1 MQAVQARASQT
12 REIQPREVMGELGRR
27 GQPLVLAGQQ
37 VLPVTA
43 AFEGL
48 LPDAGL
54 RRGTVTQTRGPG
66 ATSLALALL
75 AGCTEDGS
83 WVAAVGVQGLGLE
96 AAGELGLALERFLL
110 VDVPIPDQW
119 STAVA
124 AALDGMD
131 AVLVELPR
139 TLARGGRES
148 EVRRLQS
155 RLRDRGAVVV
165 LVGASGAFQ
174 PDLVLSASAPS
185 WQGLGTGWGHLRSRC
200 IPVEVTGRRAASR
213 PRTGRLWLPDE
224 TGQVRLEPVP
234 VVPLRAGAAG

>member
-1 MQAVQARASQT
+1 MQAVLSGTVVRGLEQRDQA
-12 REIQPREVMGELGRR
+12 V
-27 GQPLVLAGQQ
+27 VLAGQQ
-37 VLPVTA
+37 VVPVTT

-54 RRGTVTQTRGPG
+54 RRGTVTQIKGPG

-75 AGCTEDGS
+75 AACTEDGS
-83 WVAAVGVQGLGLE
+83 WVAAIGLQGLGLE
-96 AAGELGLALERFLL
+96 AAGELGVALERLLL

-139 TLARGGRES
+139 RLARGGRES

-165 LVGASGAFQ
+165 LVGATGAFQ

-185 WQGLGTGWGHLRSRC
+185 WEGLGTGWGHLRSRC
-200 IPVEVTGRRAASR
+200 VPVEVTGRRAASR
-213 PRTGRLWLPDE
+213 PRTGRIWLPDE
-224 TGQVRLEPVP
+224 EGQVRLELPT
-234 VVPLRAGAAG
+234 VVPLRAEAVG

>member
-1 MQAVQARASQT
+1 MQAVLSGAVLS
-12 REIQPREVMGELGRR
+12 REVPEELGKRT
-27 GQPLVLAGQQ
+27 QPLVLAEQQ
-37 VLPVTA
+37 VLPVTT
-43 AFEGL
+43 AFEDL

-54 RRGTVTQTRGPG
+54 RRGTVTRIKGPG

-75 AGCTEDGS
+75 AGCTTEGS
-83 WVAAVGVQGLGLE
+83 WVAAIGLEGLGLE
-96 AAGELGLALERFLL
+96 AAGEVGLALERLLL
-110 VDVPIPDQW
+110 VDVPTPDQW

-139 TLARGGRES
+139 SQARGSRES

-174 PDLVLSASAPS
+174 PDVVFSTSAPS
-185 WQGLGTGWGHLRSRC
+185 WQGLGAGWGHLRSRC

-224 TGQVRLEPVP
+224 AGQVRLEPPP
-234 VVPLRAGAAG
+234 VVPLRAGAAS